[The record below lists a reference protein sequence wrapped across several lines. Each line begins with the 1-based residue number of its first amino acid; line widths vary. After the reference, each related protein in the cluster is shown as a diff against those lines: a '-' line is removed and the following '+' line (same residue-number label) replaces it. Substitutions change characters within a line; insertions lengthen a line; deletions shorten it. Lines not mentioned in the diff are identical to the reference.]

1 MSEAQL
7 PLFAADEHP
16 EIVISDSYTP
26 EAAVTLYHGDRLDL
40 LWQIKAAGVQ
50 VELVVTSP
58 PYNVGKEYEKVL
70 PLEHYVEEQRKTI
83 EAALQILSPTGS
95 ICWQVGHYIEGSKTS
110 KEAFPLDLVLY
121 PIFKSFGLKL
131 RNRIVWT
138 FGHGLHENY
147 RLSGRHE
154 TILWFTRDT
163 EDYTF
168 NLDPIRVPQKYPGK
182 RAFRGEKRGELTGN
196 PLGKNPGD
204 VWDMPNVKSNHI
216 EKTDHPCQ
224 FPIGLVERLILGL
237 TNDGDLVVDPY
248 MGVGTT
254 AAACVLHN
262 RKAAGADTEEEYL
275 KIARKRVIQAN
286 KGQLKYR
293 PMNEPVYVPDLNTA
307 VARVPD
313 EWKRGE
319 PRAQEEGD
327 LLWNVD
333 K

>member
-1 MSEAQL
+1 MGEEQL
-7 PLFAADEHP
+7 PLFEDADRT
-16 EIVISDSYTP
+16 EISIADSYG
-26 EAAVTLYHGDRLDL
+26 ADAIVTLYNGDRLDL
-40 LWQIKAAGVQ
+40 LRQIQKTGSQA
-50 VELVVTSP
+50 ELIVTSP

-70 PLEHYVEEQRKTI
+70 PLEHYLDEQQKTI
-83 EAALQILSPTGS
+83 DAALQVLSPTGS
-95 ICWQVGHYIEGSKTS
+95 ICWQVGHYIEGSKTD

-138 FGHGLHENY
+138 FGHGLHENH

-163 EDYTF
+163 NDYTF

-216 EKTDHPCQ
+216 EKTEHPCQ
-224 FPIGLVERLILGL
+224 FPMGLVERLILGL
-237 TNDGDLVVDPY
+237 TNPGDLVIDPY
-248 MGVGTT
+248 IGVGTT
-254 AAACVLHN
+254 AAACVLTN
-262 RKAAGADTEEEYL
+262 RKVAGADTEARYL
-275 KIARKRVIQAN
+275 AIARQRVTQAAR
-286 KGQLKYR
+286 GHLKYR

-307 VARVPD
+307 VARLPK
-313 EWKRGE
+313 EWKNDE
-319 PRAQEEGD
+319 AASQEETD
-327 LLWNVD
+327 LLWNSQ
-333 K
+333 